1 VIDKNDHPMALWALE
16 HWGAVIMLAGSLVL
30 LVVLALVAQWWGKR
44 DVEAEEVSY
53 AAGARR

>member
-1 VIDKNDHPMALWALE
+1 VIDKNDPPMALWALE

-30 LVVLALVAQWWGKR
+30 FVVLALVAQWWGKR
-44 DVEAEEVSY
+44 DVEAQEVNY